1 MDMAQDLITDQFEPM
16 AENGNRLTTWY
27 AQGHSDGLGDRLLMF
42 DNTSAPSWEILRF
55 KPWLGRDARFEAA
68 VRQRVD
74 KLSSFRH
81 PAFPAVRP
89 ITELG
94 QEEGLAVVSTHVA
107 GVSLVEGLKKPRSAT
122 FAVRLLRQLVP
133 ALAAFQQHAPGMS
146 HGALTL
152 DRLVLTAEGRLMIRE
167 HMVGSALESLE
178 LPLATLWAEFGI
190 LVPASWTSARPMLDE
205 RCDVFHVGVI
215 VLSLMIGRSLG
226 PDDYPDKIAEM
237 LDQIEDRSIWHEPE
251 TFRSVRRWVER
262 ALQIGDDVFAT
273 AREASAAVADLQE
286 EPQRPDPP
294 HARLYLAPKP
304 RPAAEAAPTPE
315 LEPVE
320 EPPAVAT
327 KTIAFPAGLRSPR
340 VMRWATVVIGLIA
353 VGEAAYIGGLL
364 LNGRGQSQPSASAA
378 APATPPPT
386 VRTAP
391 ADVPQLTPPPV
402 DVSAIV
408 PTTALPTLTVTKA
421 PDPTVAKPAAAPPP
435 IQTLSVKSGGFKITA
450 PIEVHV
456 LEGERLLGSSEDGPI
471 IAPAGRHELEFVNS
485 AIGFRVS
492 RVVDIKPGE
501 IASLP
506 VNVPN
511 GTLNI
516 NATPWAA
523 VSIDGNAYGETPL
536 GNISIAPGEH
546 EIVFRHPQLGEKRE
560 KALVRPGAS
569 TRIAVTLK

>member
-1 MDMAQDLITDQFEPM
+1 MDMAQDLITDQFEPTV
-16 AENGNRLTTWY
+16 ENGNRLTTWY

-55 KPWLGRDARFEAA
+55 KPSLGRDKRFEAA
-68 VRQRVD
+68 LRQRVD

-133 ALAAFQQHAPGMS
+133 ALAAFQQHAPGIAHS
-146 HGALTL
+146 ALTL

-178 LPLATLWAEFGI
+178 LLPATLWGEFGI
-190 LVPASWTSARPMLDE
+190 LVPESRATARPMLDE
-205 RCDVFHVGVI
+205 RSDVFHAGVI

-226 PDDYPDKIAEM
+226 PDDYPDKIAEL

-251 TFRSVRRWVER
+251 TFRAVRRWVER
-262 ALQIGDDVFAT
+262 ALQLGGDAFAT
-273 AREASAAVADLQE
+273 AREANAAVADLE
-286 EPQRPDPP
+286 
-294 HARLYLAPKP
+294 
-304 RPAAEAAPTPE
+304 
-315 LEPVE
+315 E
-320 EPPAVAT
+320 EPPRPEPHPRLHLAAKSPAASEEAT
-327 KTIAFPAGLRSPR
+327 KPELAHMEEQPAAAAKTMAFPAGIRSPR
-340 VMRWATVVIGLIA
+340 LMRWATVVFGLVA
-353 VGEAAYIGGLL
+353 VGEAAYIGQLL
-364 LNGRGQSQPSASAA
+364 LNGRAQS
-378 APATPPPT
+378 PPPAIAAT
-386 VRTAP
+386 APPPPVRTAP

-402 DVSAIV
+402 DVAPLV
-408 PTTALPTLTVTKA
+408 PSALPALTAAKA
-421 PDPTVAKPAAAPPP
+421 LDPKLGKPVAAPPP
-435 IQTLSVKSGGFKITA
+435 IQPLAPKSGGFKITS
-450 PIEVHV
+450 PVEVHV

-485 AIGFRVS
+485 AIGFRVP
-492 RVVDIKPGE
+492 RVVEVRPGE
-501 IASLP
+501 IASLT

-516 NATPWAA
+516 NATPWAS
-523 VSIDGNAYGETPL
+523 VSIDGTSFGETPL
-536 GNISIAPGEH
+536 GNVSVAPGEH
-546 EIVFRHPQLGEKRE
+546 EIVFRHPQLGEKHE

-569 TRIAVTLK
+569 TRIAVTMK

>member
-1 MDMAQDLITDQFEPM
+1 MDMAQDLITDQFEPTV
-16 AENGNRLTTWY
+16 ENGNRLTTWY

-55 KPWLGRDARFEAA
+55 KPSLGRDKRFEAA
-68 VRQRVD
+68 LRQRVD

-133 ALAAFQQHAPGMS
+133 AIAAFQQHAPGIA

-167 HMVGSALESLE
+167 HMVGSALESLD
-178 LPLATLWAEFGI
+178 LPPATLWAEFGI
-190 LVPASWTSARPMLDE
+190 LVPASPASARPMLDE
-205 RCDVFHVGVI
+205 RSDVFHAGVI

-226 PDDYPDKIAEM
+226 PDDYPDKIAEI

-262 ALQIGDDVFAT
+262 ALQLGDEAFAT
-273 AREASAAVADLQE
+273 AREANAAVADLEE
-286 EPQRPDPP
+286 EPPRPEP
-294 HARLYLAPKP
+294 HPRLHLAAKSRPASEEAPKP
-304 RPAAEAAPTPE
+304 ELAQAEEQPAPAP
-315 LEPVE
+315 
-320 EPPAVAT
+320 
-327 KTIAFPAGLRSPR
+327 KTIAFPAVLRSSR
-340 VMRWATVVIGLIA
+340 LMRWATIVIGIVA
-353 VGEAAYIGGLL
+353 IGEAAYIGQLL
-364 LNGRGQSQPSASAA
+364 LNGRAQSQP
-378 APATPPPT
+378 PAITATAPPPPP

-402 DVSAIV
+402 DVAPLV
-408 PTTALPTLTVTKA
+408 PSALPALTAAKA
-421 PDPTVAKPAAAPPP
+421 LDPKLGKPAVTPPP
-435 IQTLSVKSGGFKITA
+435 VQTLAPKSGGFKITSTV
-450 PIEVHV
+450 EVHV

-485 AIGFRVS
+485 AIGFRVP

-501 IASLP
+501 IASLT

-523 VSIDGNAYGETPL
+523 VSIDGTSFGETPL
-536 GNISIAPGEH
+536 GNISVAPGEH

-560 KALVRPGAS
+560 KVLVRPGAS
-569 TRIAVTLK
+569 TRIAVTMK

>member
-1 MDMAQDLITDQFEPM
+1 MDRAQDLITDQFEPT

-55 KPWLGRDARFEAA
+55 KPSLGRDKRFEAA
-68 VRQRVD
+68 IRQRVD

-81 PAFPAVRP
+81 AAFPAVRP

-107 GVSLVEGLKKPRSAT
+107 GVSLIEGLKKPRSAT

-133 ALAAFQQHAPGMS
+133 ALAAFQQHAPGIA

-167 HMVGSALESLE
+167 HMVGSALESIE
-178 LPLATLWAEFGI
+178 LPPATLWAEFGI
-190 LVPASWTSARPMLDE
+190 VVPPSLASARPTLDE

-215 VLSLMIGRSLG
+215 VLSLMIGRSLV

-262 ALQIGDDVFAT
+262 ALQLGDGAFAT
-273 AREASAAVADLQE
+273 AREANAAVADLE
-286 EPQRPDPP
+286 
-294 HARLYLAPKP
+294 
-304 RPAAEAAPTPE
+304 
-315 LEPVE
+315 E
-320 EPPAVAT
+320 EPPRPEPHPQLRLASKPSPASEPAPQPEPAQVEEQPIVAA
-327 KTIAFPAGLRSPR
+327 KTVAFPAVLRSPG
-340 VMRWATVVIGLIA
+340 VMRWATVVIGLVA
-353 VGEAAYIGGLL
+353 VGEAAYIGQLL
-364 LNGRGQSQPSASAA
+364 LNGRAQSPPPAIAA
-378 APATPPPT
+378 TAATPPPP
-386 VRTAP
+386 VRPAP
-391 ADVPQLTPPPV
+391 ADVPHLTPPPV
-402 DVSAIV
+402 DVSPFVQPPLPAL
-408 PTTALPTLTVTKA
+408 TAVKA
-421 PDPTVAKPAAAPPP
+421 PDPKLAKPAAAPLP
-435 IQTLSVKSGGFKITA
+435 IQTPSVKSGGFVIAST
-450 PIEVHV
+450 IEVHV
-456 LEGERLLGSSEDGPI
+456 LDGDRLLGSSEDGPI
-471 IAPAGRHELEFVNS
+471 IAAAGRHELEFVNS
-485 AIGFRVS
+485 AIGFRAR

-501 IASLP
+501 IAPLT
-506 VNVPN
+506 VTVPN

-523 VSIDGNAYGETPL
+523 VTIDGNAYGETPL

-560 KALVRPGAS
+560 KALVRPDTS
-569 TRIAVTLK
+569 TRIAVVLK